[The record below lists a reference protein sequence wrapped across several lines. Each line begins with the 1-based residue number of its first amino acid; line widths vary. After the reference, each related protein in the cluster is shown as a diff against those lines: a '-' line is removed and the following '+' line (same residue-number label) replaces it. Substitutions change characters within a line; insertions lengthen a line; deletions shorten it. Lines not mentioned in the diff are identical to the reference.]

1 MAQHLVQGTGVLSL
15 WPDKRHLANAADAN
29 DELTT
34 PANFVANSD
43 LDTRLAAISG
53 TTYTAARLQVMTQND
68 KLYALRRS
76 DEAGSLP

>member
-1 MAQHLVQGTGVLSL
+1 MAQHTVQGTGILDL
-15 WPDKRHLANAADAN
+15 WVDKRHLGSAAKPN

-34 PANFVANSD
+34 PANFVANAD

-68 KLYALRRS
+68 KHYALRRS